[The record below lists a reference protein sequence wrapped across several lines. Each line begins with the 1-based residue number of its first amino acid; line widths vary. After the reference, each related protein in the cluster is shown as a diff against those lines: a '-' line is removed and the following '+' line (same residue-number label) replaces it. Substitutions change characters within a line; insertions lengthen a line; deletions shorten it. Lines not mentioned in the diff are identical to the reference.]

1 MIRALCLMA
10 CLAGPA
16 LAQEIEVTPLPG
28 AEDLFSPEADQET
41 LERDWEK
48 GVLIPLNRDAAP
60 EEAREQVARGSAAVL
75 RTLDKLT
82 GDVRDVTLAVSETA
96 TVGRMQV
103 ALGECRYPVQN
114 PAGNAYAYLTIR
126 EDGDQEPDF
135 TGWMI
140 AQAPA
145 LNALDHPRYDVWV
158 MRCNT

>member
-1 MIRALCLMA
+1 MIRALCLTM
-10 CLAGPA
+10 CLTVPA
-16 LAQEIEVTPLPG
+16 AAQEIEVTPLPG
-28 AEDLFSPEADQET
+28 AEDLFSGEEDQET
-41 LERDWEK
+41 LEQDREN
-48 GVLIPLNRDAAP
+48 GILIPLNPDSDP
-60 EEAREQVARGSAAVL
+60 EEAREKVARGSAAVL

-82 GDVRDVTLAVSETA
+82 GDVRDLTLPVGETG

-103 ALGECRYPVQN
+103 TLGECRYPVQN

-126 EDGDQEPDF
+126 EAGDQNAAF
-135 TGWMI
+135 AGWMI